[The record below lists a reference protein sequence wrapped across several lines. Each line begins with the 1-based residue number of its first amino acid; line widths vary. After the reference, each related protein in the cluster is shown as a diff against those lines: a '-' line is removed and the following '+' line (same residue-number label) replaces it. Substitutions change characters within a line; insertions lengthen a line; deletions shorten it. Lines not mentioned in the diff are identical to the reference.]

1 LATFLICKNSFFFLS
16 IIVNTPMLTA
26 THIDEN
32 ALINKINA
40 LFEYRLFPLLFSFKR
55 NNVSVETF
63 ILNQQLV
70 ELQKR
75 IYYLDAHLEANLN
88 PDGEVLNYLWQ
99 QIYIQCG
106 QLGIKNEDLKSYT
119 NHIHKYQKHELEL
132 RENKLPLRF
141 KMEYFYFYKSC
152 DVKLIRR
159 IIYEQLRLSRD
170 LCALSYWR
178 YYDLITEVNDDVE
191 DVFED
196 LQFFNGNRFLISLLQ
211 KGSDFTYRTF
221 EDFIRYIDACNKNL
235 IDDHTFYDLR
245 LLIQN
250 ETSKRI
256 EETLELL
263 NRRKKEI
270 TEAVL
275 SESVLFSHQLL
286 NNI

>member
-1 LATFLICKNSFFFLS
+1 
-16 IIVNTPMLTA
+16 MLTVS
-26 THIDEN
+26 HLDEKT
-32 ALINKINA
+32 LINKINT
-40 LFEYRLFPLLFSFKR
+40 LFEYRLFPLLFSLKR
-55 NNVSVETF
+55 SEVGVETS

-75 IYYLDAHLEANLN
+75 IYYLDAHLEANLK
-88 PDGEVLNYLWQ
+88 PDAEMLNYLWE
-99 QIYIQCG
+99 QIYNQCRD
-106 QLGIKNEDLKSYT
+106 LGIMNEDLKSYT

-132 RENKLPLRF
+132 RDNKLPLRF

-170 LCALSYWR
+170 LGALSYWR

-196 LQFFNGNRFLISLLQ
+196 LQFFNGNRFLISLIQ
-211 KGSDFTYRTF
+211 KGSDYTYRIF
-221 EDFIRYIDACNKNL
+221 EDFIRYIDKCNKNL
-235 IDDHTFYDLR
+235 TADHTFYDLR

-256 EETLELL
+256 EETLKLL
-263 NRRKKEI
+263 NIRKKEI
-270 TEAVL
+270 TEDTL
-275 SESVLFSHQLL
+275 FESVLLSHQLL
-286 NNI
+286 KNI